1 MKKLVE
7 IKEAFKSFN
16 LRSGGKKLIALDNVS
31 LSLKKGET
39 LGIVGESG
47 SGKSTLGRALLKLL
61 EIDSGSIFIKGQ
73 EVSDLPNIEFRPHR
87 EKIQMVF
94 QNPATSFNPMFTVE
108 DVLLDSMQL
117 NIELSNHEKRRRAL
131 KLLQD
136 VELGSRFLSLYPH
149 EMSGGQLQR
158 VALARALASNPD
170 IIFLDEPTASL
181 DMSVRGQILTMLNN
195 LQKKCGTTFIIV
207 SHDLRVIRGISD
219 RVVVMYLGQIVEEA
233 PVEILFERPLHPY
246 TRALISAVD
255 ETYSDRLKGEA
266 ISAENKHGCKLLQRC
281 QHSKA
286 GCEEEQSL
294 SMVTSNHQV
303 RCWRANNIPQ
313 FLKEKLP

>member
-1 MKKLVE
+1 MKLVE
-7 IKEAFKSFN
+7 IKEVFKSFN

-47 SGKSTLGRALLKLL
+47 SGKSTLGKALLKLL
-61 EIDSGSIFIKGQ
+61 QIDRGSICIKGK
-73 EVSDLPNIEFRPHR
+73 EVSDLPNIGFRPYR

-94 QNPATSFNPMFTVE
+94 QNPATSFNPMLTVE

-117 NIELSNHEKRRRAL
+117 VIELSNSEKRLRAL

-195 LQKKCGTTFIIV
+195 LQKNHGTTFIIV

-233 PVEILFERPLHPY
+233 PVEVLFDRPLHPY

-255 ETYSDRLKGEA
+255 EKDSDRLKGEA
-266 ISAENKHGCKLLQRC
+266 ISAENEPGCKLLGRC

-303 RCWRANNIPQ
+303 RCWRANNISQ
-313 FLKEKLP
+313 FSKEKLP

>member
-47 SGKSTLGRALLKLL
+47 SGKSTLGKALLKLL
-61 EIDSGSIFIKGQ
+61 QIDSGSIFIKGQ
-73 EVSDLPNIEFRPHR
+73 EVSDLPNIEFRPYR

-94 QNPATSFNPMFTVE
+94 QNPATSFNPMLTVE

-117 NIELSNHEKRRRAL
+117 VIELSKNEKRLRAL

-195 LQKKCGTTFIIV
+195 LQKNRGTTFIIV

-219 RVVVMYLGQIVEEA
+219 RVVVMYLGQIVEES
-233 PVEILFERPLHPY
+233 PVEVLFDRPLHPY

-255 ETYSDRLKGEA
+255 ETDSDRLKGEA
-266 ISAENKHGCKLLQRC
+266 ISAENKPGCKLLGRC
-281 QHSKA
+281 QYSKA

-313 FLKEKLP
+313 FSKEKLP